1 MSHYGI
7 ITPPVPGHI
16 HPFAALGRALQQRG
30 HRVTVFHM
38 PDLEAKIRAEGLDF
52 CAIGLSDHPLGH
64 LPQSLLELSRLKGLA
79 ALRFTVEAVKRT
91 SVMFCRD
98 GVEAVRA
105 AKVNM
110 LLVDQMEP
118 AGGAIADRLGLP
130 FLTICNALAINQD
143 SAVPPPF
150 TGWRY
155 SNRPWARA
163 RNWAGYQLWHRMI
176 RPVYAAVD
184 EYRRQWGL
192 PIHASVDA
200 GFSRIAQIS
209 QQPATFDYPRRALP
223 ATFHYVG
230 PLRFPG
236 PQAVSFPWERLDGR
250 PLIYASLGTLQN
262 KTLELFRCIAEACEG
277 LPVQLL
283 ISHGRGLSD
292 DEVATLPGS
301 PLVMPYVPQLEILA
315 KARLTITHAGLNTVL
330 DSLSQGVP
338 MVAIPLTAEQPG
350 IAARVAWT
358 GAGTVIPRAKF
369 TPGVLRGCVEAL
381 LASTKEYD
389 AARRMGES
397 IRQAGGVERAVK
409 IIEGAS

>member
-16 HPFAALGRALQQRG
+16 HPFAALGRALRQRG

-38 PDLEAKIRAEGLDF
+38 ADLEAKISAEGLDF
-52 CAIGLSDHPLGH
+52 CVIGRGDHPPGH
-64 LPQSLLELSRLKGLA
+64 LPQSLQALGRLKGLA
-79 ALRFTVEAVKRT
+79 ALRFTVEALKRT
-91 SVMFCRD
+91 SIMFCRE
-98 GVEAVRA
+98 GPEAVRE
-105 AKVNM
+105 AKVDV

-143 SAVPPPF
+143 SSIPPPF
-150 TGWRY
+150 AGWSY
-155 SNRPWARA
+155 SNSLWARA
-163 RNWAGYQLWHRMI
+163 RNWAGYQMWRRMI
-176 RPVYAAVD
+176 GPVYAAVD

-200 GFSRIAQIS
+200 GFSRVAQIS
-209 QQPATFDYPRRALP
+209 QQPPAFDYPRRGLP

-236 PQAVSFPWERLDGR
+236 TQTIPFPWERLDGR

-262 KTLELFRCIAEACEG
+262 RTLELFRYIAEACEG
-277 LPVQLL
+277 LPAQLL
-283 ISHGRGLSD
+283 ISHGRGLSEE
-292 DEVATLPGS
+292 EVATLPGS
-301 PLVMPYVPQLEILA
+301 PLVVPYAPQLEILA

-330 DSLSQGVP
+330 DSLSHGVP

-358 GAGTVIPRAKF
+358 GAGTVIPRPRF
-369 TPGVLRGCVEAL
+369 TASLLRRSVQAILG
-381 LASTKEYD
+381 STAAYD
-389 AARRMGES
+389 AARRVAES

-409 IIEGAS
+409 IIEEAG